1 MLVMKFGGSSVSS
14 KKNIENIKNILSK
27 KKENYI
33 VVVSALSGTT
43 DQLEKIAKT
52 ALKESSL
59 NLIEE
64 LKNNHFDL
72 IRELFLPANQTEIIM
87 LVQEKCNELE
97 SICESITVLKE
108 LSERTQATILSYGEQ
123 LSSFII
129 QKYLQ
134 QEGVKVELL
143 DSRELIV
150 ANGNYLNASVNFQK
164 TEQNISQQIGTKNY
178 IAGGFIAANEKEET
192 VLLGRGGSDYSGAI
206 YASSTNASALEI
218 WSDVNGIHS
227 ANPKIVKNTN
237 SIQELSY
244 QEAFELAYF
253 GAKVL
258 YPPTIQPVMN
268 KNIPL
273 YLKNTLH
280 PEDKGTLI
288 SDKNASNDYKIQGVS
303 SLSNISILTV
313 SGLGL
318 ARKKGAARKVFQA
331 MEESEANAILI
342 TQSCSEQSICI
353 AVNQSD
359 AQNAKREIDSA
370 FYDEIASGLMNPVEI
385 SHDQAIVAVVG
396 DKMKQR
402 IGLSGKIFS
411 SLGENGINIKAIAQ
425 GASERNISI
434 VVDQKDENKAVHVIH
449 EKFFNDVVK
458 NVHLFIAG
466 VGNVGSAFLEIISK
480 QKDILIKEY
489 NINLKIVGVAN
500 SKKMLFNKEGI
511 AVQEISALNKKGE
524 GYKAYKDFLD
534 KIVDLNLRNS
544 VFIDNTA
551 SDVVSNGYQY
561 LLENSISVVA
571 CNKIACSS
579 AYDNYNKLLQT
590 AKEHN
595 CFFKYETS
603 VGAAL
608 PIIKTIHDLRISG
621 DKIHK
626 IEAVISGSLN
636 YIFNEYNGKESF
648 ADVVKR
654 AKEEGYTEPNPLIDL
669 SGLDVMRKI
678 LILSREAGL
687 VKEMNDIN
695 SKSFLPESCTKAKD
709 VPQFFEELKK
719 NEAHFKAIYEK
730 AHQVGNKLKVIASLN
745 NGELSVEL
753 KEVQPDSPFYNLE
766 GKDNVVAINTNRYID
781 EPIVIKGAGAGA
793 EVTASGVFADLMLIV
808 NR

>member
-27 KKENYI
+27 KKENYLVI
-33 VVVSALSGTT
+33 VSALVGTT
-43 DQLEKIAKT
+43 DRLEKIAQN
-52 ALKESSL
+52 ALTKSSFK
-59 NLIEE
+59 LIEE
-64 LKNNHFDL
+64 LKNKHFEL
-72 IRELFLPANQTEIIM
+72 IRELFLPANQTEVIM

-97 SICESITVLKE
+97 SICESITILKE
-108 LSERTQATILSYGEQ
+108 LSDRTQANILSYGEQ
-123 LSSFII
+123 LSSFVL

-134 QEGVKVELL
+134 QEELAIELL

-150 ANGNYLNASVNFQK
+150 ANNNHLNASVDFQR
-164 TEQNISQQIGTKNY
+164 TEHNISQWLGTKNY
-178 IAGGFIAANEKEET
+178 IAGGFMASNEKGET

-218 WSDVNGIHS
+218 WSDVDGIHS

-237 SIQELSY
+237 SIKELSY

-273 YLKNTLH
+273 YLKNTLQ

-288 SDKNASNDYKIQGVS
+288 SDKDSNNDHKIQGVS

-331 MEESEANAILI
+331 MEESEVNAILI

-353 AVNQSD
+353 AVNKPD
-359 AQNAKREIDSA
+359 AQKAKAEIDGV
-370 FYDEIASGLMNPVEI
+370 FYDEVASGLMNPVDI
-385 SHDQAIVAVVG
+385 SDEHAIVAIVG
-396 DKMKQR
+396 DKMRQR
-402 IGLSGKIFS
+402 VGLSGKIFS
-411 SLGENGINIKAIAQ
+411 ALGENGINIKAIAQ

-434 VVDQKDENKAVHVIH
+434 VVDQKDEDKAVHVIH

-466 VGNVGSAFLEIISK
+466 VGNVGGAFLDIISN
-480 QKDILIKEY
+480 QNEHLINEY

-500 SKKMLFNKEGI
+500 SKKMLFDKNGI
-511 AVQEISALNKKGE
+511 AIEEISTLNEKGE
-524 GYKAYKDFLD
+524 DYKAYKDFLD
-534 KIVDLNLRNS
+534 QIVGLNLRNS
-544 VFIDNTA
+544 VFVDNTA

-561 LLENSISVVA
+561 LLENSISVTA

-608 PIIKTIHDLRISG
+608 PIIKTIHDLKISG

-636 YIFNEYNGKESF
+636 YIFNQYDGKESF
-648 ADVVKR
+648 ADVVRR
-654 AKEEGYTEPNPLIDL
+654 AKDEGYTEPNPLIDL

-687 VKEMNDIN
+687 VKEMDDIN
-695 SKSFLPESCTKAKD
+695 SISFLPESCVNAKD
-709 VPQFFEELKK
+709 VDSFFEELKK
-719 NEAHFKAIYEK
+719 NEAHFKAIYDKAEK
-730 AHQVGNKLKVIASLN
+730 AGNKLKVVARLN
-745 NGELSVEL
+745 DGELSVEL
-753 KEVQPDSPFYNLE
+753 QEVQSDSPFYNLE
-766 GKDNVVAINTNRYID
+766 GKDNVVAMNTNRYVD
-781 EPIVIKGAGAGA
+781 EPIVVKGAGAGA
-793 EVTASGVFADLMLIV
+793 EVTASGVFADLMSIV